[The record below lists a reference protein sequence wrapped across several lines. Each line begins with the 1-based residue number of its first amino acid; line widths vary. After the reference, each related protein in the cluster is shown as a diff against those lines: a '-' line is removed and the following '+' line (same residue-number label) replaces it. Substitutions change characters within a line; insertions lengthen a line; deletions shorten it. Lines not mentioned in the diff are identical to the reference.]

1 MFQIMKGRIPFKA
14 VCGAF
19 LFMLLQ
25 VIANLY
31 LPNITSDI
39 VNNGITRGNINYIIS
54 AGTKM
59 LLVSLLVLV
68 FAFLNVFS
76 AATASQ
82 KLGQRLRNDIYQKV
96 LYMSNDEFDQ
106 LGTSSLITRN
116 TNDVMQVQNVAMMM
130 LRMMI
135 MAPITMLGASFM
147 AYQKNPQLTKIFL
160 VVLPILALVIGI
172 TLYFAVPL
180 FEAMQRKIDRLNLIF
195 REGLTGVRV
204 IRAFRRDDW
213 EQERFDEANRDYTH
227 NSQKVFSIM
236 AVLIPVITL
245 IMSGTNIAITWL
257 GGQYI
262 ADQRMEVGN
271 LIAFMT
277 YAMQILTSSMMLAVI
292 FVVVPRAQASAV
304 RIQEVLDLQNPI
316 TERVQPV
323 TLINQPISLAFE
335 EVNFRY
341 HHAERLAL
349 QNINF
354 QVTAGQTLGIIGGTG
369 AGKTTLISLI
379 SRFYDPEAGQVSL
392 NGHDLRELSL
402 QTVNQHVALAPQKA
416 FLFAGTVRENLQY
429 GLAQASDKQLWHA
442 LEIAQATDFL
452 RQSQGLDTLVE
463 QGGTNFSGGQRQRLT
478 IARALVKQASVYVFD
493 DSFSALD
500 FQTDALLRQALRA
513 DSQLQSKIKVIVGQR
528 ISTIADADLIVVL
541 DNGQMVGCGT
551 HQELKAHNQI
561 YQEIINSQI
570 KGGRF

>member
-1 MFQIMKGRIPFKA
+1 MKGRIPFKA

-354 QVTAGQTLGIIGGTG
+354 QVTAGQTL
-369 AGKTTLISLI
+369 
-379 SRFYDPEAGQVSL
+379 
-392 NGHDLRELSL
+392 
-402 QTVNQHVALAPQKA
+402 
-416 FLFAGTVRENLQY
+416 
-429 GLAQASDKQLWHA
+429 
-442 LEIAQATDFL
+442 
-452 RQSQGLDTLVE
+452 
-463 QGGTNFSGGQRQRLT
+463 
-478 IARALVKQASVYVFD
+478 
-493 DSFSALD
+493 
-500 FQTDALLRQALRA
+500 
-513 DSQLQSKIKVIVGQR
+513 
-528 ISTIADADLIVVL
+528 
-541 DNGQMVGCGT
+541 
-551 HQELKAHNQI
+551 
-561 YQEIINSQI
+561 
-570 KGGRF
+570 

>member
-1 MFQIMKGRIPFKA
+1 MKGRIPFKA

>member
-1 MFQIMKGRIPFKA
+1 MKGRIPFKA

-160 VVLPILALVIGI
+160 VVLPILASVIGI

-304 RIQEVLDLQNPI
+304 RIQEVLSLQNPI

-392 NGHDLRELSL
+392 NGQDLRELSL
-402 QTVNQHVALAPQKA
+402 QTVNEHVALAPQKA

-452 RQSQGLDTLVE
+452 RQTQGLDTLVE

>member
-1 MFQIMKGRIPFKA
+1 MKGRIPFKA

-354 QVTAGQTLGIIGGTG
+354 QVTTGQTLGIIGGTG

-402 QTVNQHVALAPQKA
+402 QTVNEHVALAPQKA

-452 RQSQGLDTLVE
+452 RKAQGLDTLVE